1 MKLLII
7 TLAIT
12 LCIINTKAQVS
23 FLPPTNFGA
32 GINPRSIA
40 SADFNGDGNMD
51 IASANYGSNN
61 VSVLLGNG
69 LGGFGTAT
77 NFAVG
82 TAPQSITSADFNGDG
97 KMDLASANQGS
108 GNVSLILGNGLG
120 GFSTPT
126 NFIVGGAPYP
136 APISIITADFNG
148 DGKMDLATANNG
160 LDNVSILLGNGLG
173 SFGTAANF
181 FVGTWTDP
189 QSIISAD
196 FNGDGNLDL
205 ATANLN
211 ADNVSILLGNGL
223 GSFSAPTLFSVG
235 TEPVS
240 LINADF
246 NGDGKMDL
254 AVDNYVS
261 SNISILLGNG
271 LGSFSTPTILA
282 SGLYPWSITTGD
294 FNADGKKDLATANL
308 NNNNNVSIYVGNGLG
323 NFSLPLNFAA
333 GLLPFSV
340 ISADF
345 NGDGKMDLATA
356 NNDSNNVSVL
366 LNITPSCAD
375 SSQILAS
382 LCQGQV
388 YNFFGT
394 NHSTTGTYTHI
405 FMNGNVNGCDSTVLL
420 NLTVN
425 ALPSVS
431 GYTSD
436 SILCSGD
443 TTSLF
448 GTGAL
453 NYSWTGGVFNGV
465 SFIPPATNIYT
476 VNGTDANNCSNTSSI
491 SITVNPLP
499 IPIITQA
506 GLLLSTTTFVT
517 YQWNLN
523 GNPIAG
529 GTNQN
534 YTVTQNGSYSV
545 TVENTNGC
553 RNTSTGTIVNNVS
566 VNNLHTPNSL
576 NLYPN
581 PTNDLIY
588 INGIQPHCIK
598 VVSIQGTIIQTYF
611 ETDKIDLSNLS
622 NGLYFIQIF
631 DDENN
636 LFNIQKVTK
645 F

>member
-32 GINPRSIA
+32 GINPRSIV

-97 KMDLASANQGS
+97 KMDLAITNGS
-108 GNVSLILGNGLG
+108 GNVSILIGNGLG

-126 NFIVGGAPYP
+126 NFIVGTSPF
-136 APISIITADFNG
+136 SIISADFNG
-148 DGKMDLATANNG
+148 DGKLDLATANLNSF
-160 LDNVSILLGNGLG
+160 NISILLGNGLG
-173 SFGTAANF
+173 GFGTATNF
-181 FVGTWTDP
+181 SVGGTWTNP

-196 FNGDGNLDL
+196 FNGDGKLDIV
-205 ATANLN
+205 TANYIG
-211 ADNVSILLGNGL
+211 DNVSVLLGNGL
-223 GSFSAPTLFSVG
+223 GSFSAPTFFTVG
-235 TEPVS
+235 TGPVF
-240 LINADF
+240 LITIDF
-246 NGDGKMDL
+246 NGDGNLDL
-254 AVDNYVS
+254 AVDNYI
-261 SNISILLGNG
+261 SNNLSILLGNG

-294 FNADGKKDLATANL
+294 FNGDGKKDLATANL

-366 LNITPSCAD
+366 LNISPSCAD
-375 SSQILAS
+375 SSQIFAS

-394 NHSTTGTYTHI
+394 NYSNTGTYTHI
-405 FMNGNVNGCDSTVLL
+405 FINGNVNGCDSTVVL

-431 GYTSD
+431 RYASV

-465 SFIPPATNIYT
+465 SFIPLATNIYT
-476 VNGTDANNCSNTSSI
+476 VTGTDANNCSSTSSI
-491 SITVNPLP
+491 SITVNLLP

-545 TVENTNGC
+545 AVENTNGC
-553 RNTSTGTIVNNVS
+553 RNTSTGIIVNNVS
-566 VNNLHTPNSL
+566 VNNLLSSNTV

-581 PTNDLIY
+581 PTNDFIY
-588 INGIQPHCIK
+588 IKGIKPHCIK
-598 VVSIQGTIIQTYF
+598 VASIQGSIIQTYF
-611 ETDKIDLSNLS
+611 ETDKIDLSNMS
-622 NGLYFIQIF
+622 EGLYFIQLF
-631 DDENN
+631 DNENN

-645 F
+645 L